1 MLTNF
6 ATVRKSIKKMGN
18 IDKMEQNGTMQTL
31 SKKERLM
38 IAREREK
45 MQRVLG
51 GIEDLTRLPAA
62 LFIIDIKNEHIAVK
76 EAHKLNIPTIAMVD
90 TNSDPTLV
98 DFPIPSNDDATK
110 SIALISKVIMKA
122 VEEGLQERK
131 HDKEAEAAETPEP
144 AKEVVAET
152 TVVAEATDAGAET
165 LEA

>member
-76 EAHKLNIPTIAMVD
+76 EAQKLNIPTIAMVD

-131 HDKEAEAAETPEP
+131 HDKEAEAAEAP
-144 AKEVVAET
+144 APAAEAVV
-152 TVVAEATDAGAET
+152 VEATDAGAET
-165 LEA
+165 PEA